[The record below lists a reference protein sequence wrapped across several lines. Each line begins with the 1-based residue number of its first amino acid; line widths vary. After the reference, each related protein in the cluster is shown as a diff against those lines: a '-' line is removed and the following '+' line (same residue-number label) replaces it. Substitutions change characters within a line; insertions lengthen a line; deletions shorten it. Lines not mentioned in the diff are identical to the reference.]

1 MKNLNEITIIN
12 GCKKQE
18 RKCQKALVE
27 TYSRGLFTVA
37 RRYTRDDD
45 SAKDILQEALI
56 LIFRNI
62 GKYQPT
68 GSFEGWMRK
77 IVVNASLKHLRDKDF
92 WKNKVAAESD
102 HFEAI
107 APEVYEQYDIEAI
120 IHLIQQLPD
129 GALQIFNLYTVE
141 GYDHNEIGELLN
153 ISASTSRSQ
162 LTRAR
167 QWLKKE
173 LQIRNYK
180 TA

>member
-1 MKNLNEITIIN
+1 MNELTIIN
-12 GCKKQE
+12 GCKKQD

-62 GKYQPT
+62 GNYQPI
-68 GSFEGWMRK
+68 GSFNGWMRK

-92 WKNKVAAESD
+92 WKNKTKVETE
-102 HFEAI
+102 HFESLK
-107 APEVYEQYDIEAI
+107 PEVYQQYDVEEI
-120 IHLIQQLPD
+120 IHLVQQLPD
-129 GALQIFNLYTVE
+129 GAQQIFNLYTVE
-141 GYDHNEIGELLN
+141 GYNHNEIGELLN
-153 ISASTSRSQ
+153 ITASTSRSQ

-167 QWLKKE
+167 KWLKKK

>member
-1 MKNLNEITIIN
+1 MNESTIIN
-12 GCKKQE
+12 GCKKQD

-27 TYSRGLFTVA
+27 TYSRRLFTVA

-56 LIFRNI
+56 SVFKNI
-62 GKYQPT
+62 GNYQPK

-92 WKNKVAAESD
+92 WKNKIGVSTD
-102 HFEAI
+102 HFEALT
-107 APEVYEQYDIEAI
+107 PEVYKQYDTDAI

-129 GALQIFNLYTVE
+129 GAQQIFNLYTVE
-141 GYDHNEIGELLN
+141 GYNHNEIGELLD
-153 ISASTSRSQ
+153 ITPSTSRSQ

-167 QWLKKE
+167 QWLKKK
-173 LQIRNYK
+173 LLIRNYK